1 MTDETAPKDL
11 RDQAPR
17 LLPARL
23 IENDAQALQ
32 AAHEVAGLARRE
44 AALRDRERRL
54 PWQELEL
61 FTRLGLG
68 GIGIPRAHGGAQ
80 VSHVTL
86 AEVFR
91 VICAADPALGQIPQN
106 QFGGGCRS

>member
-32 AAHEVAGLARRE
+32 AAHG
-44 AALRDRERRL
+44 
-54 PWQELEL
+54 
-61 FTRLGLG
+61 
-68 GIGIPRAHGGAQ
+68 
-80 VSHVTL
+80 
-86 AEVFR
+86 
-91 VICAADPALGQIPQN
+91 
-106 QFGGGCRS
+106 

>member
-32 AAHEVAGLARRE
+32 AAHEVAGLAVAKRRYATANDACPGRNWNSSPASAW
-44 AALRDRERRL
+44 AASAFPAPMAARRF
-54 PWQELEL
+54 P
-61 FTRLGLG
+61 T
-68 GIGIPRAHGGAQ
+68 
-80 VSHVTL
+80 
-86 AEVFR
+86 
-91 VICAADPALGQIPQN
+91 
-106 QFGGGCRS
+106 